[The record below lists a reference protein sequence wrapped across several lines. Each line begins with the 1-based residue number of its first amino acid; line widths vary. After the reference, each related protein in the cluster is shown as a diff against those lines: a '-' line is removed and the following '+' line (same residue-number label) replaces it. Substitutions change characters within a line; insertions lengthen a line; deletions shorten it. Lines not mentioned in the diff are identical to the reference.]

1 MKIVEYKMAW
11 AQHPTDLERRVN
23 ILLKDG
29 YEVFGSPQ
37 CPSSGPFTQC
47 MVKRELPTAEQEPGK
62 RGRHPGRI
70 SAATERLIEDM
81 Q

>member
-1 MKIVEYKMAW
+1 
-11 AQHPTDLERRVN
+11 
-23 ILLKDG
+23 
-29 YEVFGSPQ
+29 
-37 CPSSGPFTQC
+37 